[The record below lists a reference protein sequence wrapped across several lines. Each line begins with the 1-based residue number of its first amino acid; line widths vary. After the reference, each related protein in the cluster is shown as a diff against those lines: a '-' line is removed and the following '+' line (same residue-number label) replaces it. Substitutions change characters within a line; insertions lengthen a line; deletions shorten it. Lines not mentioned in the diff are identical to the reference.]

1 MSFKKFNPISET
13 EITTGQPID
22 ASLLNK
28 IKDNFDNI
36 KPRNTYLI
44 LDYSID
50 WSLAS
55 VFEKNLTGSD
65 PASVTFS
72 ILNVEEGGSRSVVIK
87 NTHSG
92 TKTVNFSGVLW
103 AESDP
108 ITSVFAGTT
117 TIYTFVS
124 SNGIVYATAVENM
137 G

>member
-1 MSFKKFNPISET
+1 MSFKQFNPILEA

-36 KPRNTYLI
+36 KPRDTYAL
-44 LDYSID
+44 LDFTID
-50 WSLAS
+50 WSLGT
-55 VFEKNLTGSD
+55 VFEKMLTGSD
-65 PASVTFS
+65 PASVTFD
-72 ILNVEEGGSRSVVIK
+72 IINIEEGGSRSVVIK
-87 NTHSG
+87 NTHTA

-108 ITSVFAGTT
+108 INSVFAGTT

-124 SNGIVYATAVENM
+124 SNGVVYATAVENM